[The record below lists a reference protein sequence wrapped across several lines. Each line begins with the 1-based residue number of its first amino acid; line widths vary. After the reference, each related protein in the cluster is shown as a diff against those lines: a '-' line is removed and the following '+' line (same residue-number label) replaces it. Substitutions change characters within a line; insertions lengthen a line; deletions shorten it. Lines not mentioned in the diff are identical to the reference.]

1 MPSAASPDTIRVL
14 VSTDNHVGY
23 NERDPIRG
31 DDSWKAFDEVMCL
44 AKERDVDMVLLAGDL
59 FHENKPSRKSM
70 YQVMR
75 SLRMNC
81 FGDKPCEI
89 EMLSDASEQFA
100 GSFNH
105 VNYEDPDIN
114 VAIPVFSIHGN
125 HDDPSG
131 EGHLAALDI
140 LQMSG
145 LLNYYGRMPESD
157 NIQVKPVLLQK
168 GSTKLALYGM
178 SNVRDERLFRTF
190 RDGNVRF
197 FQPNTHKDEWFNL
210 ASVHQNH
217 HAYTE
222 TGYLPESF
230 LPDFLDLVIW
240 GHEHEC
246 KIIPETNTE
255 RDFKVIQPGS
265 SVATSLCV
273 PETVAKHIT
282 ILSIT
287 GKEFTHEP
295 IRLKSVRPFVMR
307 EVVLQDDRRMRQ
319 VGLEGGDN
327 KAAVDR
333 FCMKQVD
340 ELIEEANQEWLEVQ
354 QEGSNDVDEELT
366 PPLPLIRLRV
376 EYTAPEGGNY
386 VIDNPQRFSARYQDK
401 VANTNDIIQ
410 YHRKK
415 AAAIRKPK
423 QAVELPDAATMAQL
437 GMDNIKIDD
446 LVKEFLTAQSLTILP
461 QEPFGDAVQQYVQK
475 DDKHAMEEFI
485 VDTLGQQVNNL
496 AENDDEMEDDDTM
509 AQFMATWKET
519 SEQNFRKGGRS
530 HRKRTNRKPKP
541 DDWDSDDIGHS
552 WDDDPASIIRADNG
566 EDDME
571 VDGEEE
577 DDDAA
582 PTRTTAAR
590 GRGSRA
596 RGRGG
601 RTAAAGTTRKTA
613 AATKKAPAK
622 APARSRKKKAA
633 TPSDEEED
641 DVIMLDD
648 DDDDDAHESGLFVTQ
663 ESQPPP
669 KRAPPKKTGAAA
681 KKASASASSAR
692 QTQLSF
698 SQLPDTQ
705 PSGGR
710 RAAGSRAAAPRKLQE
725 PSEDEISDDE
735 AFETP
740 PIITTG
746 GSRRR

>member
-1 MPSAASPDTIRVL
+1 
-14 VSTDNHVGY
+14 
-23 NERDPIRG
+23 
-31 DDSWKAFDEVMCL
+31 
-44 AKERDVDMVLLAGDL
+44 
-59 FHENKPSRKSM
+59 
-70 YQVMR
+70 
-75 SLRMNC
+75 
-81 FGDKPCEI
+81 
-89 EMLSDASEQFA
+89 
-100 GSFNH
+100 
-105 VNYEDPDIN
+105 
-114 VAIPVFSIHGN
+114 
-125 HDDPSG
+125 
-131 EGHLAALDI
+131 
-140 LQMSG
+140 MSG

-178 SNVRDERLFRTF
+178 SNIRDERLFRTF

-197 FQPNTHKDEWFNL
+197 FQPNVHKDEWFNL

-222 TGYLPESF
+222 TGYLPENF
-230 LPDFLDLVIW
+230 LPEFLDLVIW

-246 KIIPETNTE
+246 KINPETNNE
-255 RDFKVIQPGS
+255 RGFKVIQPGS

-273 PETVAKHIT
+273 PETVSKHVT

-307 EVVLQDDRRMRQ
+307 EVALQDDRRMRQ

-340 ELIEEANQEWLEVQ
+340 ELIEQANQEWLELQ
-354 QEGSNDVDEELT
+354 QEGDNDVEEELT

-386 VIDNPQRFSARYQDK
+386 VIDNPQRFSARYVDK

-415 AAAIRKPK
+415 TTGARKSK
-423 QAVELPDAATMAQL
+423 QTIDLPDAATMAQL
-437 GMDNIKIDD
+437 GLDAVKIDE

-461 QEPFGDAVQQYVQK
+461 QEPFGDAVQQFVQK

-485 VDTLGQQVNNL
+485 METLDQQVTQL
-496 AENDDEMEDDDTM
+496 ADNDDEMEDDDIM
-509 AQFMATWKET
+509 AEIMAKVKEK
-519 SEQNFRKGGRS
+519 SESDFRNGGRLN
-530 HRKRTNRKPKP
+530 RKRTNRKPKP
-541 DDWDSDDIGHS
+541 DDWDSDDLGQH
-552 WDDDPASIIRADNG
+552 WVDNPASIIRAENDEEQDG
-566 EDDME
+566 ME
-571 VDGEEE
+571 LDAEEH

-582 PTRTTAAR
+582 PARTTAAR

-622 APARSRKKKAA
+622 APAKGRGKKKSP
-633 TPSDEEED
+633 TPSDDEED

-648 DDDDDAHESGLFVTQ
+648 NDDDEQESGLFVTQ

-669 KRAPPKKTGAAA
+669 PKRAPAKKTAAA
-681 KKASASASSAR
+681 NKPAASTNR

-698 SQLPDTQ
+698 SQAPASQAST
-705 PSGGR
+705 GR
-710 RAAGSRAAAPRKLQE
+710 RAASTRAAAPRKMQE
-725 PSEDEISDDE
+725 PSEDEISDDD

-740 PIITTG
+740 PIIST
-746 GSRRR
+746 RRR

>member
-1 MPSAASPDTIRVL
+1 MQASNLLGKWHWNLPIDSIRETN
-14 VSTDNHVGY
+14 ST
-23 NERDPIRG
+23 
-31 DDSWKAFDEVMCL
+31 S
-44 AKERDVDMVLLAGDL
+44 
-59 FHENKPSRKSM
+59 
-70 YQVMR
+70 
-75 SLRMNC
+75 
-81 FGDKPCEI
+81 
-89 EMLSDASEQFA
+89 
-100 GSFNH
+100 SFNH

-178 SNVRDERLFRTF
+178 SNIRDERLFRTF

-197 FQPNTHKDEWFNL
+197 FQPNVHKDEWFNL

-230 LPDFLDLVIW
+230 LPEFLDLVIW

-246 KIIPETNTE
+246 KINPETNNE
-255 RDFKVIQPGS
+255 RGFKVIQPGS

-273 PETVAKHIT
+273 PETVSKHVT

-307 EVVLQDDRRMRQ
+307 EVALQDDRRMRQ

-340 ELIEEANQEWLEVQ
+340 ELIEQANQEWLELQ
-354 QEGSNDVDEELT
+354 QEGDNDVEEELT

-386 VIDNPQRFSARYQDK
+386 VIDNPQRFSARYVDK

-415 AAAIRKPK
+415 TTGARKSK
-423 QAVELPDAATMAQL
+423 QTIDLPDAATMAQL
-437 GMDNIKIDD
+437 GLDAVKIDE

-461 QEPFGDAVQQYVQK
+461 QEPFGDAVQQFVQK

-485 VDTLGQQVNNL
+485 METLNQQVTQL
-496 AENDDEMEDDDTM
+496 ADNDDEMEDDDIM
-509 AQFMATWKET
+509 AEIMAKVKEK
-519 SEQNFRKGGRS
+519 SESDFRNGGRS
-530 HRKRTNRKPKP
+530 NRKRTNRKPKP
-541 DDWDSDDIGHS
+541 EDWDSDDLGQH
-552 WDDDPASIIRADNG
+552 WVDNPASIIRAENDEEQDG
-566 EDDME
+566 ME
-571 VDGEEE
+571 LDGEED

-582 PTRTTAAR
+582 PARATAAR

-622 APARSRKKKAA
+622 APAKGRGKKKSP
-633 TPSDEEED
+633 TPSDDEED

-648 DDDDDAHESGLFVTQ
+648 NDDDEQGSGLFVTQ

-669 KRAPPKKTGAAA
+669 PKRAPAKQTAAA
-681 KKASASASSAR
+681 NKPAASTSR

-698 SQLPDTQ
+698 SQAPASQAST
-705 PSGGR
+705 GR
-710 RAAGSRAAAPRKLQE
+710 RAASTRAAAPRKMQE
-725 PSEDEISDDE
+725 PSEDEISDDD

-740 PIITTG
+740 PIIST
-746 GSRRR
+746 RRR